1 MMWLVNKLMLVEAR
15 EKELEDVSNI
25 QVINGAKGCTR
36 DIMVSCLLCLWSSE
50 LLYLVK
56 NGYVLF
62 CF

>member
-1 MMWLVNKLMLVEAR
+1 MASQQADASGGKRAQ
-15 EKELEDVSNI
+15 KELEDVSNI

>member
-1 MMWLVNKLMLVEAR
+1 MLWLVNKLMLVEAR

-36 DIMVSCLLCLWSSE
+36 DIMVPCLLCLWSSE